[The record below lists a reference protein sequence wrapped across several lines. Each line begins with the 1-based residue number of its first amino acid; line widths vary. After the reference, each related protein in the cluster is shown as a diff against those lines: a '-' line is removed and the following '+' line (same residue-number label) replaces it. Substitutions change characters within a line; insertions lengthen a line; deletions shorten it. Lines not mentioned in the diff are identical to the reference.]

1 MATYWNLMVTTI
13 NPRTTQYSHYR
24 EVEFIPPPEHTP
36 PLPPPP
42 DHPLTA
48 LKTSMM
54 TSVYSLKEDVEM
66 EDVNAPGVRPTR
78 RPIED
83 IPNNPLSGPF
93 LDLGLV
99 TRVFINFVF
108 IQNLVYRIFS
118 TFRDHLGPHRT
129 FDLKLVRIYC
139 VLLCVLFFGPWV
151 PQSTASNLDH
161 NGLFYIAMHA
171 VSTALVYILP
181 GLGCE

>member
-1 MATYWNLMVTTI
+1 MATYWSLMISTT
-13 NPRTTQYSHYR
+13 NPLTKQYTHYR
-24 EVEFIPPPEHTP
+24 EATFVPPPQHTP

-54 TSVYSLKEDVEM
+54 TSVYSLGEDVEM
-66 EDVNAPGVRPTR
+66 EDINAVPRPTR

-83 IPNNPLSGPF
+83 IPDKPLSGPF
-93 LDLGLV
+93 LDLGHV

-108 IQNLVYRIFS
+108 LQNFVYRIFS
-118 TFRDHLGPHRT
+118 LFRDHLGMHRT

-139 VLLCVLFFGPWV
+139 VLLCLLFFGPWV
-151 PQSTASNLDH
+151 PHSTGTNLDKS
-161 NGLFYIAMHA
+161 GLFYIVMHA
-171 VSTALVYILP
+171 VSTPLLYIIP
-181 GLGCE
+181 GLERE